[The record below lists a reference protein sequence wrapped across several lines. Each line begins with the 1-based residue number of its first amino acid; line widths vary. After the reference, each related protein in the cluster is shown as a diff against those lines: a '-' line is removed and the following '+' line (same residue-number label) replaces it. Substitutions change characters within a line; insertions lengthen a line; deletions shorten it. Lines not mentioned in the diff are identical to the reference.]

1 MATTAKR
8 APSFEW
14 AFMNVMESHILP
26 DAYIKY
32 LNYFSDEDESSII
45 KQNGVLLQILEEL
58 SKVSDSVSANVDRFF
73 NPYIIFFWGQM
84 V

>member
-14 AFMNVMESHILP
+14 AFMNVMESHTLP

-32 LNYFSDEDESSII
+32 LVSDEDESSII

-73 NPYIIFFWGQM
+73 NPYIIFLWGQM